1 MTDDKKKRE
10 ARISLV
16 VDIEKLDHVQ
26 GNDFFMITSAT
37 LAKGDRPLSNQQIK
51 IFIDGVESEPLITDQ
66 EHGRVLYEVEFSTIS
81 KSVSVEARQTG
92 FNTRSPRI
100 SRILPWPERK
110 KENETNEIKLEI
122 MATRDSGDNL
132 NVTLVRLEKNGK
144 GSSGQICYIDQ
155 DPTPQTIQT
164 DPFGIAIL
172 SLVKRTTK
180 RRVLVFLPEKPIEK
194 IRVDVIALRNNGEEN
209 GKPIS
214 PMESLSERMF
224 AAFNQGRQKKKKGGL
239 NHEQQSH

>member
-100 SRILPWPERK
+100 TRILPWPERK
-110 KENETNEIKLEI
+110 KENEKSAEAAEFI
-122 MATRDSGDNL
+122 
-132 NVTLVRLEKNGK
+132 V
-144 GSSGQICYIDQ
+144 
-155 DPTPQTIQT
+155 DPTRIGNKITLL
-164 DPFGIAIL
+164 A
-172 SLVKRTTK
+172 
-180 RRVLVFLPEKPIEK
+180 RV
-194 IRVDVIALRNNGEEN
+194 VDEN
-209 GKPIS
+209 GKDMKDVQLTLIENSRVEHPKTDEYGKFLYSFELS
-214 PMESLSERMF
+214 PSEEKEITIYANGFFEEFRRTF
-224 AAFNQGRQKKKKGGL
+224 KGR
-239 NHEQQSH
+239 SV